1 MIYRLGQATI
11 ALAVLLAFAGLGVA
25 LWGIWVGDV
34 RGFACLVLWPAS
46 ITAAFVGGTAIDES
60 DPPLPR
66 IPRPPRLPKA
76 QRDELERERVRIE
89 FDRRI
94 KEMEKEAGLL

>member
-46 ITAAFVGGTAIDES
+46 IIAAFVGGSVIDDA

-66 IPRPPRLPKA
+66 IPRPPRLPRAERK
-76 QRDELERERVRIE
+76 ELAKVQARIE

>member
-11 ALAVLLAFAGLGVA
+11 VIAVLLAFAGLGVA

-46 ITAAFVGGTAIDES
+46 IIAAFVGGYAVDDF

-66 IPRPPRLPKA
+66 TSRPPRLPKA